1 MDREEIRTTMKHQ
14 AKVLRPTDVTFA
26 GAEPLTESGTN
37 WLEIVDLLWADR
49 RLLYRVAAV
58 ALVAAALVAF
68 LIPKHYESKVRI
80 MPPDQPGG
88 AAAIISALAS
98 KGMPSGMGALA
109 GSLLGAK
116 NNGALFVDLLHSRTV
131 QDDIVDRFD
140 LQKVYWRRY
149 KEDARKKLES
159 RTDVAEDRKSGVI
172 SITVTDTDPNRARA
186 MAEAYVHELD
196 KLVAQVSTSA
206 ARRQRLFLE
215 QRLAKVQEE
224 LEAAERE
231 LSAFSSKNMTLD
243 IKEQTKAMVTAGA
256 TLEAQLIAA
265 QTELSGLQQVYG
277 DENVRVRGTKAR
289 IAELQRQI
297 EKMGDANGVSG
308 GSELSPPLR
317 QLPVLGVRWADLY
330 RTTKVH
336 ETVFELL
343 TQQYEMAKVEEAK
356 EIPTVQVIDPPNFPE
371 KKSWPPRLLLIAA
384 GVLISLAAASAW
396 IVINERATT
405 FTSLKDSAA
414 GTAVLRF
421 VNRTRRHG
429 QNGEP
434 R

>member
-371 KKSWPPRLLLIAA
+371 KKSWPPRLLLITA